1 VNIILR
7 QVYIYK
13 EGELIYSCQFGKALT
28 QEDFTSLFKQ
38 LRKDAMA
45 APSDKIEYHDYYK
58 YRITYATEKKLDL
71 MFLFVTGLTDS
82 SKDIKTELLR
92 CKREFLNLF
101 GDIIKTEFDSKTFEV
116 FDPTIDVIHKNLR
129 PKISLVGFSGVGKTT
144 ITRLIRAEEIPM
156 EHIPT
161 ITGDIATIKI
171 GKLHFHL
178 WDFAGQEQFS
188 YLWNNFVKGSDA
200 VLLITDST
208 LENIE
213 KSRFFLDLI
222 KDEAPHAHTAII
234 GNKQDLSD
242 ALPVTEIENILGLKT
257 YKMIANKNENRD
269 KMITIIA
276 DILEM
281 SSEVSP
287 LLKPLIERDKLL
299 QDAELSL
306 NEGNFQ
312 NSLTL
317 FEKIADLCLDLGDD
331 SLGNEFNE
339 KAQKIKEILVK
350 METTPVE
357 IVKPKEEGVQPASV
371 KSTSPEPKVAPKPA
385 IPKPPV
391 IIIPDAAEPKAA
403 PKPAIPKSP
412 AIKKPSVPEPKAAPK
427 PAIPK
432 PPAIKKPSVPEPK
445 AAPKPAIPKPPTI
458 KKTTVPESKVAPKPT
473 SPKSQSTQPKLTINL
488 ADFKIKPR
496 PTNILSAKTTGPK
509 QSLTVSPFSAIKQEE
524 TQPKPYTTKPKSPY
538 QQPLPDSK
546 RPSPPMQIPQPPIPP
561 KAPPQTSI
569 PKPMTQPT
577 PAKTKPP
584 ITIISDQGGT
594 QKDELEKTLM
604 DLKIKF
610 ANISK
615 MELDLDMKEIS
626 GEITS
631 EEFNEKSQ
639 KIKAIKENI
648 SKQIEDIQNLLNSFS
663 A

>member
-1 VNIILR
+1 MNIILR

-28 QEDFTSLFKQ
+28 QDDFDSLFKQ
-38 LRKDAMA
+38 LCKDALA

-58 YRITYATEKKLDL
+58 YRITYATEKNLDL

-82 SKDIKTELLR
+82 SKDIKNELLR

-116 FDPTIDVIHKNLR
+116 FDPTIDLIHKNLR

-234 GNKQDLSD
+234 GNKQDLSP
-242 ALPVTEIENILGLKT
+242 ALPVSEIENILGLKT
-257 YKMIANKNENRD
+257 YKMIANRSENRD

-281 SSEVSP
+281 SAEVSP

-299 QDAELSL
+299 QEAELSL

-312 NSLTL
+312 NALIL

-339 KAQKIKEILVK
+339 KAQKIKEILIK

-357 IVKPKEEGVQPASV
+357 IVKQKEEAQPASV
-371 KSTSPEPKVAPKPA
+371 ESTSPEPK
-385 IPKPPV
+385 
-391 IIIPDAAEPKAA
+391 AAT
-403 PKPAIPKSP
+403 
-412 AIKKPSVPEPKAAPK
+412 K

-432 PPAIKKPSVPEPK
+432 PPAIKKSTVPEPK
-445 AAPKPAIPKPPTI
+445 APPKPAISKPSAKKIPTVLEPKTAPKPAIAKPPAI
-458 KKTTVPESKVAPKPT
+458 KKTTIPEPKATPKPT

-488 ADFKIKPR
+488 EDFKIKPR
-496 PTNILSAKTTGPK
+496 PTNILSAKPTGPK
-509 QSLTVSPFSAIKQEE
+509 PSLTISPFSAIKQEE
-524 TQPKPYTTKPKSPY
+524 PQPQQKSKPYTTKAKSPY

-546 RPSPPMQIPQPPIPP
+546 KPPQPPAPP
-561 KAPPQTSI
+561 KAPPQPSI
-569 PKPMTQPT
+569 PKPLTQPT
-577 PAKTKPP
+577 PVPTKPP
-584 ITIISDQGGT
+584 TTTVSDQEGT
-594 QKDELEKTLM
+594 QKNELEKTLM

-615 MELDLDMKEIS
+615 MELDLDIKEIS

-631 EEFNEKSQ
+631 EEFNKKSQ
-639 KIKAIKENI
+639 KIKAIKANI
-648 SKQIEDIQNLLNSFS
+648 SKQIDDIQNLLNSFGV
-663 A
+663 

>member
-28 QEDFTSLFKQ
+28 QDDFDSLFKQ
-38 LRKDAMA
+38 LRKDAIA

-58 YRITYATEKKLDL
+58 YRITYATEKNLDL

-82 SKDIKTELLR
+82 SKDIKNELLR

-116 FDPTIDVIHKNLR
+116 FDPTIDLIHKNLR

-144 ITRLIRAEEIPM
+144 ITRLIRAEEIPI

-222 KDEAPHAHTAII
+222 KDEAPHAHTSII

-242 ALPVTEIENILGLKT
+242 ALPVSEIENILGLKT
-257 YKMIANKNENRD
+257 YKMIANRSENRD

-299 QDAELSL
+299 QEAELSL

-312 NSLTL
+312 NALIL

-357 IVKPKEEGVQPASV
+357 IVKQKEEAQPVSV
-371 KSTSPEPKVAPKPA
+371 ESTSP
-385 IPKPPV
+385 
-391 IIIPDAAEPKAA
+391 EPKAA
-403 PKPAIPKSP
+403 PKPAIPKPP
-412 AIKKPSVPEPKAAPK
+412 AIKKLTVPEPKAAPK

-432 PPAIKKPSVPEPK
+432 PPAIKKTTVPEPK
-445 AAPKPAIPKPPTI
+445 AAPKPAIPKPPAI
-458 KKTTVPESKVAPKPT
+458 KKTTVPEPKAAPKPT
-473 SPKSQSTQPKLTINL
+473 TPKSTQPKLTINL

-496 PTNILSAKTTGPK
+496 PTNILSAKPTGPK
-509 QSLTVSPFSAIKQEE
+509 QSLTISPFSSIKQEE
-524 TQPKPYTTKPKSPY
+524 PQPKPYITKPKSPY

-546 RPSPPMQIPQPPIPP
+546 KTSPPMQIAQPPTPP
-561 KAPPQTSI
+561 KAPPQPSI
-569 PKPMTQPT
+569 PKPLTQPT
-577 PAKTKPP
+577 PVPTKPL
-584 ITIISDQGGT
+584 TTTVSDQEDT
-594 QKDELEKTLM
+594 QKNELEKTLM
-604 DLKIKF
+604 DLKIKS

-631 EEFNEKSQ
+631 EEFNNKSL
-639 KIKAIKENI
+639 KIKAIKDNI
-648 SKQIEDIQNLLNSFS
+648 SKQIDDIQNLLNSFS

>member
-1 VNIILR
+1 MNIILR

-28 QEDFTSLFKQ
+28 QDDFDTLFKQ
-38 LRKDAMA
+38 LRKDAIA

-58 YRITYATEKKLDL
+58 YRITYATEKNLDL

-82 SKDIKTELLR
+82 SKDIKNELLR

-101 GDIIKTEFDSKTFEV
+101 GEVIKTEFDSKTFEV
-116 FDPTIDVIHKNLR
+116 FDPTIDLIHKNLR

-144 ITRLIRAEEIPM
+144 ITRLIRAEEILM

-257 YKMIANKNENRD
+257 YKMIANRTENRD

-281 SSEVSP
+281 SAEVSP

-299 QDAELSL
+299 QEAELSL
-306 NEGNFQ
+306 NEGHFHKA
-312 NSLTL
+312 LKL
-317 FEKIADLCLDLGDD
+317 FEKIADFCLDLGDD

-350 METTPVE
+350 MESVPVE
-357 IVKPKEEGVQPASV
+357 IIKPAEQKEEKTQPISAEP
-371 KSTSPEPKVAPKPA
+371 TSPELEAAPKSA
-385 IPKPPV
+385 IPKPP
-391 IIIPDAAEPKAA
+391 AK
-403 PKPAIPKSP
+403 
-412 AIKKPSVPEPKAAPK
+412 KKPTVPEPEAAPK

-432 PPAIKKPSVPEPK
+432 PPAKKKPTEPE
-445 AAPKPAIPKPPTI
+445 AAPKPAIPKPPAKKKATI
-458 KKTTVPESKVAPKPT
+458 PKPKATSKPT
-473 SPKSQSTQPKLTINL
+473 SPKPQSTQPKLTINL

-496 PTNILSAKTTGPK
+496 PTNILSAKPTGPK
-509 QSLTVSPFSAIKQEE
+509 PSLTISPFSGIKQEE
-524 TQPKPYTTKPKSPY
+524 PQPQQKPKPYTTKAKSPY

-546 RPSPPMQIPQPPIPP
+546 KPPQPPTPP
-561 KAPPQTSI
+561 KAPPQTSV
-569 PKPMTQPT
+569 PKPITQPI
-577 PAKTKPP
+577 PAPAEP
-584 ITIISDQGGT
+584 SITIVSKQVET
-594 QKDELEKTLM
+594 QKDQLEKTLM

-615 MELDLDMKEIS
+615 MELDLDIKEIS
-626 GEITS
+626 GEITT
-631 EEFNEKSQ
+631 EEFNKKSQ

-648 SKQIEDIQNLLNSFS
+648 SKQIDDIQNLLNSFS

>member
-1 VNIILR
+1 MNIILR

-13 EGELIYSCQFGKALT
+13 EGELIYSSQFGKALS
-28 QEDFTSLFKQ
+28 QEVFDSLFKQ

-58 YRITYATEKKLDL
+58 YRITYATEKKIDL
-71 MFLFVTGLTDS
+71 MFLFVTGITDS

-213 KSRFFLDLI
+213 KSKFFLDLI

-242 ALPVTEIENILGLKT
+242 AIPVTEIENILGLKT
-257 YKMIANKNENRD
+257 YNMIANRKENRD

-281 SSEVSP
+281 SAEVSP

-299 QDAELSL
+299 QEAELSL

-312 NSLTL
+312 NALTL
-317 FEKIADLCLDLGDD
+317 FEKISDLCLDLGDD

-357 IVKPKEEGVQPASV
+357 IVKQKEEAQPTSV
-371 KSTSPEPKVAPKPA
+371 ESTSPEPKVAPKPA
-385 IPKPPV
+385 IPKPP
-391 IIIPDAAEPKAA
+391 
-403 PKPAIPKSP
+403 
-412 AIKKPSVPEPKAAPK
+412 AIKKTTVPEPKAAPK
-427 PAIPK
+427 PTIPK
-432 PPAIKKPSVPEPK
+432 PPAKKKPTVPEPK
-445 AAPKPAIPKPPTI
+445 AT
-458 KKTTVPESKVAPKPT
+458 SKPT
-473 SPKSQSTQPKLTINL
+473 TPKSQSTQPKLTINL
-488 ADFKIKPR
+488 EDFKIKPR
-496 PTNILSAKTTGPK
+496 PTNILSAKPTGPK
-509 QSLTVSPFSAIKQEE
+509 QSLTISPFSAIKQEE
-524 TQPKPYTTKPKSPY
+524 PQPKPYTTKPKSPY

-546 RPSPPMQIPQPPIPP
+546 NPSPPMQIAQPPTPP
-561 KAPPQTSI
+561 KAPPQTSV
-569 PKPMTQPT
+569 PKPLTQPT
-577 PAKTKPP
+577 PAPTEPP
-584 ITIISDQGGT
+584 TTTVRDQAGT
-594 QKDELEKTLM
+594 QKNELEKTLM

-610 ANISK
+610 ANIAK
-615 MELDLDMKEIS
+615 MELDLDMKELS

-631 EEFNEKSQ
+631 EEFNKKSQ
-639 KIKAIKENI
+639 KMKAIKENI
-648 SKQIEDIQNLLNSFS
+648 SKQIDDIQNLLNSFS

>member
-1 VNIILR
+1 MNIILR

-28 QEDFTSLFKQ
+28 QDNFDILFKQ

-58 YRITYATEKKLDL
+58 YRITYATEKNLDL
-71 MFLFVTGLTDS
+71 MFLFVTGITDS
-82 SKDIKTELLR
+82 SKDIKNELLR
-92 CKREFLNLF
+92 CKKEFLNLF
-101 GDIIKTEFDSKTFEV
+101 GDVIKTEFDSKTFEV

-213 KSRFFLDLI
+213 KSKFFLDLI

-257 YKMIANKNENRD
+257 YKMIANRKENRD

-281 SSEVSP
+281 SAEVSP

-299 QDAELSL
+299 QEAEISL

-312 NSLTL
+312 NALTL

-339 KAQKIKEILVK
+339 KAQEIKEILVK

-357 IVKPKEEGVQPASV
+357 IVKQKEEVAQPASV
-371 KSTSPEPKVAPKPA
+371 DSTSH
-385 IPKPPV
+385 
-391 IIIPDAAEPKAA
+391 EPKAA
-403 PKPAIPKSP
+403 PKPAIPKP
-412 AIKKPSVPEPKAAPK
+412 PVKKKPTVPEPKAAPK

-432 PPAIKKPSVPEPK
+432 PPAIKKTIVPEPK
-445 AAPKPAIPKPPTI
+445 AAPKPTTPK
-458 KKTTVPESKVAPKPT
+458 
-473 SPKSQSTQPKLTINL
+473 STQPKLTINL
-488 ADFKIKPR
+488 EDFKIKPR
-496 PTNILSAKTTGPK
+496 PTNILSAKPTRPK
-509 QSLTVSPFSAIKQEE
+509 QSLTISPSSAIKQEE
-524 TQPKPYTTKPKSPY
+524 PQPKPYTTKPKSPY

-546 RPSPPMQIPQPPIPP
+546 KPSPPMQIPQPPTPP
-561 KAPPQTSI
+561 KAPPQTSV
-569 PKPMTQPT
+569 PKPLTQPT
-577 PAKTKPP
+577 PAPTKPP
-584 ITIISDQGGT
+584 TTTISDQAGT
-594 QKDELEKTLM
+594 QKDELKKTLM

-639 KIKAIKENI
+639 KMKAIKENI
-648 SKQIEDIQNLLNSFS
+648 SKQIDDIQNLLNSFS